1 MKTLIVNSMI
11 KTLLVIIALATVAG
25 CSMTKKHEQAAQE
38 KAGQAGLAAVSESR
52 FDGTFIAPGT
62 NFAQYKKL
70 LVERLDLDNVDIIQ
84 PPKIGMSSELW
95 SLTEQ
100 DKRFYQERYT
110 EAFINHLIAD
120 GSYATALDPA
130 ADVLTIKARVL
141 QIAPSTAKDD
151 LKSRQNIM
159 KVYTEGSG
167 TMTLEIS
174 LHDSTTGKLL
184 GIITDQRD
192 LGRLWEENNRVTNNQ
207 QVRLAFN
214 AWLHKLRVELENI
227 SK

>member
-1 MKTLIVNSMI
+1 MKTFSANSII
-11 KTLLVIIALATVAG
+11 KTLLVIIAVVAVAG

-38 KAGQAGLAAVSESR
+38 KADKAGLTAVSESR
-52 FDGTFIAPGT
+52 FDGTFIAPGS

-70 LVERLDLDNVDIIQ
+70 LVERLDLDNVEIIQ
-84 PPKIGMSSELW
+84 PPQAGMSSVPW

-120 GSYATALDPA
+120 GAYATALDPA

-141 QIAPSTAKDD
+141 QIAPLTAKDD
-151 LKSRQNIM
+151 VKSRQNIM

-167 TMTLEIS
+167 SMTLEIS
-174 LHDSTTGKLL
+174 LHDSVSGKLL
-184 GIITDQRD
+184 GIITDKRD